1 MKPQILVVE
10 DNPLNAELL
19 RDWLEL
25 QDYDVVG
32 APDLAEARAAIH
44 STRFDAVLLD
54 IRLGDEDGATLA
66 TWIRRQPTHRNI
78 PVIAV
83 TAHALPA
90 EQNRVIQAGCTAYI
104 TKPIDFDRF
113 GALLAGWLAASP
125 NSSPPSSTAPPVS
138 TPHSPAPL
146 KPSEQKTGPGSR
158 S

>member
-1 MKPQILVVE
+1 MNPRILVVE
-10 DNPLNAELL
+10 DNLLNAELL

-25 QDYDVVG
+25 HDYDVAE
-32 APDLAEARAAIH
+32 APDLAEARAAIN
-44 STRFDAVLLD
+44 STRFDAILLD

-66 TWIRRQPTHRNI
+66 TWIRRQPTHQNI

-83 TAHALPA
+83 TAQALPA

-125 NSSPPSSTAPPVS
+125 NPSPPSSTSSA
-138 TPHSPAPL
+138 PHSTAQP
-146 KPSEQKTGPGSR
+146 KP
-158 S
+158 